1 MSVTGPAGGGPNDV
15 PKTVSA
21 YPGRGPVAG
30 APVGVRGLAARYALL
45 PLRLFLGITFLYAG
59 IDKLTDPDFLTGD
72 GPGSFAGTL
81 TAVHDAAAATW
92 MVDLAQQSPQ
102 GFGTA
107 IAVGEAAVGLGTLCG
122 LWARV
127 AAAGGALLSFCL
139 WMTVSWSSE
148 PYYYGNDLPYLMAWL
163 PLLMAG
169 APMFSLDSLLA
180 VRRRRKGQQIFG

>member
-1 MSVTGPAGGGPNDV
+1 MSVTGPVGGGAHDGA
-15 PKTVSA
+15 KAVSA
-21 YPGRGPVAG
+21 YPGPVVG
-30 APVGVRGLAARYALL
+30 APHGLRSRASRFALL

-81 TAVHDAAAATW
+81 SGVHDSAAATW
-92 MVDLAQQSPQ
+92 LVELAQQSPQ

-107 IAVGEAAVGLGTLCG
+107 VAAGEIAVGLGTLCG
-122 LWARV
+122 LWARL
-127 AAAGGALLSFCL
+127 AAAGGALLSLCL
-139 WMTVSWSSE
+139 WLTVSWASD

>member
-1 MSVTGPAGGGPNDV
+1 MGGRADDGPRAVSGYPGPVVGGPL
-15 PKTVSA
+15 
-21 YPGRGPVAG
+21 
-30 APVGVRGLAARYALL
+30 GVRGLAARHALL

-59 IDKLTDPDFLTGD
+59 IDKLTDPDFLTGS
-72 GPGSFAGTL
+72 GPGSFAATL
-81 TAVHDAAAATW
+81 TAVHDSAAATW
-92 MVDLAQQSPQ
+92 MVELAQQSPQ

-107 IAVGEAAVGLGTLCG
+107 IGFGEMAIGLGTLCG

-127 AAAGGALLSFCL
+127 AAAAGALLSFCL

-180 VRRRRKGQQIFG
+180 VRKRRKGQQIFG